1 MTALA
6 GRVLLVLPDPEVCA
20 PATLSLAS
28 CGHDVIAARDG
39 ISGRQ
44 RALQQTIDLVIM
56 ARALDRDGLEL
67 LSSVHHT
74 RPHLPII
81 VLATHP
87 TSEDCI
93 KCLNQGAIDYLPVS
107 VSPEELTARVTAHL
121 RLSSHHTPVDPSRL
135 RVGDVELDRV
145 NRRVTRGTSQIMLTP
160 RESDILAY
168 LMQHAGL
175 VITRAR
181 LHHVIWGCDFDPGT
195 NVVEVY
201 VGYLRR
207 KLGPPEPI
215 KTVRGLGY
223 RLTG

>member
-67 LSSVHHT
+67 LSSVHRT

-107 VSPEELTARVTAHL
+107 VSPEELTARVTAL
-121 RLSSHHTPVDPSRL
+121 PAPELSPHSGRSRPAT
-135 RVGDVELDRV
+135 
-145 NRRVTRGTSQIMLTP
+145 RRR
-160 RESDILAY
+160 R
-168 LMQHAGL
+168 
-175 VITRAR
+175 RA
-181 LHHVIWGCDFDPGT
+181 
-195 NVVEVY
+195 
-201 VGYLRR
+201 
-207 KLGPPEPI
+207 
-215 KTVRGLGY
+215 
-223 RLTG
+223 